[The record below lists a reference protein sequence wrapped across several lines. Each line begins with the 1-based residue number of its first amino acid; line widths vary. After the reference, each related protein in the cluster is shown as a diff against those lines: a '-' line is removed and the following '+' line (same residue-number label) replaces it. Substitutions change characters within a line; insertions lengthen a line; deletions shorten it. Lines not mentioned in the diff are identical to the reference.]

1 MIVTLIETY
10 RIFNMTLPDK
20 VKGRFWI
27 TDVDSFGNDR
37 KLISVEADEESWVL
51 KGSDSAVI
59 CDTHNRIADDTV
71 LEDNVFYNVRI
82 LEENEEGYVYAQPDD
97 IGRQTFN
104 KYVFRDNAELTIGR
118 DSDNTV
124 CINNRYVSS
133 HHAVIKYMDGV
144 WTIEDKIDSYIN
156 AIKLYPKRPEAYIKM
171 LEVYTEHGFGI
182 EESKQFMNYYNQ
194 NFSENNDNT
203 YDKTSGQ
210 IAEMNYQAG
219 IIYLYMYDSD
229 ENSQETFRS
238 RALKAYPFFKEV
250 CENNDGSY
258 ANYSLAQ
265 SYYVVCDF
273 YKNYVDNSTSVKEPT
288 KELYAELIT
297 AVETCITNLEDYD
310 NPDIAYVKLTMYE
323 AILNLIHEQRRAFM
337 RADIEAKEILSLF
350 EMIYRNTDNLDV
362 LQEKSIQKK
371 ASILE
376 QKDLFISDIESI
388 YNEE

>member
-1 MIVTLIETY
+1 MSSGLEAIINKCTQANPDDRYQTCDELMYALEHYTEADESYKKKQWKKMRLFIIAVSLFVIFLGGGFVFRSLASKTNNQTY
-10 RIFNMTLPDK
+10 DN
-20 VKGRFWI
+20 
-27 TDVDSFGNDR
+27 
-37 KLISVEADEESWVL
+37 LISVV
-51 KGSDSAVI
+51 DS
-59 CDTHNRIADDTV
+59 TT
-71 LEDNVFYNVRI
+71 Y
-82 LEENEEGYVYAQPDD
+82 
-97 IGRQTFN
+97 
-104 KYVFRDNAELTIGR
+104 
-118 DSDNTV
+118 
-124 CINNRYVSS
+124 
-133 HHAVIKYMDGV
+133 
-144 WTIEDKIDSYIN
+144 EDKIDSYIN

>member
-1 MIVTLIETY
+1 
-10 RIFNMTLPDK
+10 
-20 VKGRFWI
+20 
-27 TDVDSFGNDR
+27 
-37 KLISVEADEESWVL
+37 
-51 KGSDSAVI
+51 
-59 CDTHNRIADDTV
+59 
-71 LEDNVFYNVRI
+71 
-82 LEENEEGYVYAQPDD
+82 
-97 IGRQTFN
+97 
-104 KYVFRDNAELTIGR
+104 
-118 DSDNTV
+118 
-124 CINNRYVSS
+124 
-133 HHAVIKYMDGV
+133 
-144 WTIEDKIDSYIN
+144 
-156 AIKLYPKRPEAYIKM
+156 M

-337 RADIEAKEILSLF
+337 RADIEVKEILSLF